1 MKPERYL
8 LENNIGFSSVFF
20 DKFKTEQ
27 LTLYLVMPLE
37 NEAEASRL
45 ALLPRVLRRGC
56 RDYPE
61 TAMLLRRLE
70 ELYST
75 DLSTGA
81 FKVGERH
88 VLFFS
93 VNSLREEFLP
103 NRERLL
109 PQVVRL
115 LLSVVFSPYID
126 GTTGVFSDEYVEG
139 EKVNACRAI
148 ASLQNN
154 KSSYA
159 TLRCVSLMCRGEA
172 YAVHEWG
179 NEGETAKITPAALF
193 DTYRRVLSEAQLEF
207 YYAGTA
213 DTEAI
218 QEMIRKEIAPIRR
231 HPLNLPATA
240 VPRSAKKTRKY
251 TEKAMIVQGKLC
263 MGFRTGITMT
273 DEDVAA
279 FYLFHAIYSQF
290 PSSKLFMNVRE
301 RLSLCYTCG
310 SVAELSKGI
319 LLVKAGI
326 DNKNKRKA
334 VHEILR
340 QLRRMR
346 AGKFT
351 EEEMLLAKQMLAF
364 HIRSIEDEPAAVRR
378 WYLGRSLS
386 GISQTP
392 EELWE
397 AIDRVTAR
405 DVVRVAKRLSLDTV
419 YFLRG
424 TETTGEE
431 ADDE

>member
-1 MKPERYL
+1 MKPERLL
-8 LENNIGFSSVFF
+8 LENNVHFSTLYT

-37 NEAEASRL
+37 NEVEASRL
-45 ALLPRVLRRGC
+45 ALLPRVLRRGS
-56 RDYPE
+56 RDYPK
-61 TAMLLRRLE
+61 TALLLRRLE

-75 DLSTGA
+75 DLSAGA
-81 FKVGERH
+81 FKLGERH

-93 VNSLREEFLP
+93 VNTLRREFLP
-103 NRERLL
+103 QGEDLL
-109 PQVVRL
+109 PEVTRL
-115 LLSVVFSPYID
+115 LLSLVFSPYVD
-126 GTTGVFSDEYVEG
+126 STTGVFSDEYVEG
-139 EKVNACRAI
+139 EKTNACRAI

-154 KSSYA
+154 KSTLA
-159 TLRCVSLMCRGEA
+159 TLRCLSLMCRGET

-179 NEGETAKITPAALF
+179 TEAETAKITPASLF
-193 DTYRRVLSEAQLEF
+193 DTYRRVLSEASFEI

-213 DTEAI
+213 DPTPIKEAI
-218 QEMIRKEIAPIRR
+218 TRELSLLRR
-231 HPLNLPATA
+231 HPLPLPPTA
-240 VPRSAKKTRKY
+240 VVRSAGKKRRF
-251 TEKAMIVQGKLC
+251 TEKAMAVQGKLC

-273 DEDVAA
+273 DDDAAA

-301 RLSLCYTCG
+301 RLSLCYSC
-310 SVAELSKGI
+310 SSSAELSKGI

-326 DNKNKRKA
+326 DNNKKHKA
-334 VHEILR
+334 VREILR

-351 EEEMLLAKQMLAF
+351 EEEIRLAKEMLAF
-364 HIRSIEDEPAAVRR
+364 SIRSLEDEPAAVRR
-378 WYLGRSLS
+378 WYLGRSLL
-386 GISQTP
+386 GLTQTP

-397 AIDRVTAR
+397 AIRRVTPR
-405 DVVRVAKRLSLDTV
+405 DIVRVAKRISLDTV

-424 TETTGEE
+424 SEAAGEE

>member
-1 MKPERYL
+1 MKPESFL
-8 LENNIGFSSVFF
+8 LDNNVRFNTVFT

-27 LTLYLVMPLE
+27 LALYLVMPLE

-56 RDYPE
+56 REYPE
-61 TAMLLRRLE
+61 TSMLLRRLE

-75 DLSTGA
+75 DLSTGS
-81 FKVGERH
+81 FKIGERH

-93 VNSLREEFLP
+93 VNSLREDFLP
-103 NRERLL
+103 SKEPLL
-109 PQVVRL
+109 PEVVRL
-115 LLSVVFSPYID
+115 LLSIVFSPYID
-126 GTTGVFSDEYVEG
+126 GTTGVFSDAYVEG

-154 KSSYA
+154 KSTYA
-159 TLRCVSLMCRGEA
+159 TLRCLSLMCHGEA

-179 NEGETAKITPAALF
+179 TESETVKITPASLF
-193 DTYRRVLSEAQLEF
+193 DTYRRVLSEARVEF

-213 DTEAI
+213 DPTPIKEAI
-218 QEMIRKEIAPIRR
+218 VREMAAVRR
-231 HPLNLPATA
+231 HPLTLPATA
-240 VPRSAKKTRKY
+240 VPRTAKRSRKV
-251 TEKAMIVQGKLC
+251 TEKAMTVQGKLC

-273 DEDVAA
+273 DEDAAA

-310 SVAELSKGI
+310 STAELTKGI

-334 VHEILR
+334 VREILR
-340 QLRRMR
+340 QLRKMR

-351 EEEMLLAKQMLAF
+351 EEEVLLAKQMLAF

-378 WYLGRSLS
+378 WYLGRSLL
-386 GISQTP
+386 GISQSP

-397 AIDRVTAR
+397 ALQRVSAR

-424 TETTGEE
+424 TEATGEE